1 MPGDQ
6 ERRQA
11 LHPDCTAF
19 KRWQVALPP
28 APVGNDQIKGETEM
42 NITIS
47 RIPGTTDYDVWI
59 NSTRVVMTKVE
70 LIALHGIIEDA
81 LRRGK

>member
-1 MPGDQ
+1 
-6 ERRQA
+6 
-11 LHPDCTAF
+11 
-19 KRWQVALPP
+19 V
-28 APVGNDQIKGETEM
+28 

-70 LIALHGIIEDA
+70 LIALHGIIEVA

>member
-1 MPGDQ
+1 
-6 ERRQA
+6 
-11 LHPDCTAF
+11 
-19 KRWQVALPP
+19 
-28 APVGNDQIKGETEM
+28 M

-47 RIPGTTDYDVWI
+47 RIPHTTDYDVWI

-70 LIALHGIIEDA
+70 LITLHGIIEDA